1 MLQIYEFFLIPCKRM
16 DENVWIYS
24 YFGKKVEIIW
34 QNEKIL
40 YIFLVFLDEF
50 IYFAS
55 SNKALA

>member
-1 MLQIYEFFLIPCKRM
+1 M

-24 YFGKKVEIIW
+24 FFWKKVEIIW